1 MQCFRSRRS
10 GDVGAAV
17 IKVGHLRAMKPRSHS
32 AASVSIHVRDLSQM
46 FSSLDPSPFW
56 DRDLDHNAAEFI
68 EDEFSDKRSA
78 GIWHLHVHTQGNAAL
93 AGDVQTAVENYY
105 GRMATG
111 ARRELVE
118 HRRMGY
124 IALLVGLA
132 VFVLT
137 MTARELLLR
146 FVSTVPQTVDEGL
159 IILGWIALWRPTEML
174 AYEWVPL
181 VRKRRLYERLA
192 GVRVAV
198 RSIPPAA
205 AAAPAPVSTSIG

>member
-1 MQCFRSRRS
+1 M
-10 GDVGAAV
+10 
-17 IKVGHLRAMKPRSHS
+17 HSHS

-56 DRDLDHNAAEFI
+56 DRDLDHNAAAFI

-78 GIWHLHVHTQGNAAL
+78 GIWHLHVHTQGDSAL
-93 AGDVQTAVENYY
+93 AGDLQTAVENYY
-105 GRMATG
+105 GRMATA

-118 HRRMGY
+118 HRRMGH
-124 IALLVGLA
+124 IALLVGVLA
-132 VFVLT
+132 FALC
-137 MTARELLLR
+137 MSLRELLVRLLG
-146 FVSTVPQTVDEGL
+146 TPPQALGEGL
-159 IILGWIALWRPTEML
+159 IVLGWIALWRPTEML

-198 RSIPPAA
+198 RSDPPVAS
-205 AAAPAPVSTSIG
+205 AAPVAAG

>member
-1 MQCFRSRRS
+1 MKRPLRHP
-10 GDVGAAV
+10 V
-17 IKVGHLRAMKPRSHS
+17 LRAHSHT

-56 DRDLDHNAAEFI
+56 DRDLDHNAAAFI

-78 GIWHLHVHTQGNAAL
+78 GVWHLHVHTQGDSAL
-93 AGDVQTAVENYY
+93 AGDLQIAVENYY
-105 GRMATG
+105 GRMATA

-118 HRRMGY
+118 HRRMGH
-124 IALLVGLA
+124 IALLVGVLVFTVCMSLRALLVRLA
-132 VFVLT
+132 GAPPDALT
-137 MTARELLLR
+137 
-146 FVSTVPQTVDEGL
+146 EGL

-192 GVRVAV
+192 GVRIAV
-198 RSIPPAA
+198 RSDPPLITS
-205 AAAPAPVSTSIG
+205 PAVMSG

>member
-1 MQCFRSRRS
+1 MKLHILKARSR
-10 GDVGAAV
+10 
-17 IKVGHLRAMKPRSHS
+17 S
-32 AASVSIHVRDLSQM
+32 AASVSIHVRDLAQM

-56 DRDLDHNAAEFI
+56 DRDLDHNAAAFI

-78 GIWHLHVHTQGNAAL
+78 SIWNLHVHTHGDSAL
-93 AGDVQTAVENYY
+93 AGDLQTAVENYY
-105 GRMATG
+105 GRMATA

-118 HRRMGY
+118 HRRMGH

-132 VFVLT
+132 AFVLS

-146 FVSTVPQTVDEGL
+146 VVGALPQALDEGL

-192 GVRVAV
+192 GVHVAV
-198 RSIPPAA
+198 RSDPPVISAPSLAA
-205 AAAPAPVSTSIG
+205 G

>member
-1 MQCFRSRRS
+1 VTRSATRNM
-10 GDVGAAV
+10 
-17 IKVGHLRAMKPRSHS
+17 MKARSHS

-56 DRDLDHNAAEFI
+56 DRDLDHNAAAFI

-78 GIWHLHVHTQGNAAL
+78 AVWHLNVHTQGDSTL
-93 AGDVQTAVENYY
+93 ARDLQTAVENYY
-105 GRMATG
+105 GRMATA

-118 HRRMGY
+118 HRRMGH

-132 VFVLT
+132 VFVLS

-146 FVSTVPQTVDEGL
+146 FVQVLPQAIDEGL

-198 RSIPPAA
+198 RSDPPVAA
-205 AAAPAPVSTSIG
+205 AVVAPVGAAIG

>member
-1 MQCFRSRRS
+1 
-10 GDVGAAV
+10 
-17 IKVGHLRAMKPRSHS
+17 MKAHSHT

-56 DRDLDHNAAEFI
+56 DRDLDANAAAFI
-68 EDEFSDKRSA
+68 EDEFSDKPSA
-78 GIWHLHVHTQGNAAL
+78 TTWHLHVHAQAGSAL
-93 AGDVQTAVENYY
+93 AADLQRAVENYY
-105 GRMATG
+105 SRMATA

-118 HRRMGY
+118 HRRMGH

-132 VFVLT
+132 AFVLS

-146 FVSTVPQTVDEGL
+146 TFGALPQALGEGL

-198 RSIPPAA
+198 RSDPPVPAA
-205 AAAPAPVSTSIG
+205 ASAAPG

>member
-1 MQCFRSRRS
+1 MTRS
-10 GDVGAAV
+10 AAR
-17 IKVGHLRAMKPRSHS
+17 HMMKARSHS

-56 DRDLDHNAAEFI
+56 DRDLDRNAAAFI

-78 GIWHLHVHTQGNAAL
+78 SLWHLHVHTQGDPAL
-93 AGDVQTAVENYY
+93 AGDLQTAVENYY
-105 GRMATG
+105 GRMATA

-118 HRRMGY
+118 HRRMGRL
-124 IALLVGLA
+124 ALLVGLA
-132 VFVLT
+132 VFILC
-137 MTARELLLR
+137 MTAREVLLR
-146 FVSTVPQTVDEGL
+146 AFGVLPQALDEGL
-159 IILGWIALWRPTEML
+159 IILGWIALWKPTEML

-198 RSIPPAA
+198 RASPPVATAA
-205 AAAPAPVSTSIG
+205 ALATG

>member
-1 MQCFRSRRS
+1 
-10 GDVGAAV
+10 
-17 IKVGHLRAMKPRSHS
+17 
-32 AASVSIHVRDLSQM
+32 M

-56 DRDLDHNAAEFI
+56 DRDLDHNAAAFI

-78 GIWHLHVHTQGNAAL
+78 AFWHLHVHTQGDSAL
-93 AGDVQTAVENYY
+93 AGDLQTAVENYY
-105 GRMATG
+105 GRMATA

-118 HRRMGY
+118 HRRMGH

-132 VFVLT
+132 VFLLS

-146 FVSTVPQTVDEGL
+146 LIAPLPQTVNEGL

-198 RSIPPAA
+198 RSDPHPAA
-205 AAAPAPVSTSIG
+205 TVISPASTAIG